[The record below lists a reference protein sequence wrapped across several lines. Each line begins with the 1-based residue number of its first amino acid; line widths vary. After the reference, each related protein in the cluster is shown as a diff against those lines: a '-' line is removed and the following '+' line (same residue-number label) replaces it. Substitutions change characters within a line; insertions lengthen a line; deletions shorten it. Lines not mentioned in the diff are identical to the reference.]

1 MKMNLTE
8 ESRVQVISAGE
19 NYNYNLQNKSLQNL
33 NDSINWR
40 LLLST
45 ELFEVKGKVEIVEFL
60 SLCGKSKIQNF
71 FLTFLIV
78 EFLIK
83 GQSNSEKKILF
94 IHFTNHSLR

>member
-60 SLCGKSKIQNF
+60 LLCVKSTIQNF
-71 FLTFLIV
+71 FLHFLSWN
-78 EFLIK
+78 F
-83 GQSNSEKKILF
+83 
-94 IHFTNHSLR
+94 

>member
-8 ESRVQVISAGE
+8 ESRVKVISAGE

-60 SLCGKSKIQNF
+60 LLCGKSTTQNF
-71 FLTFLIV
+71 LLHFLSWNF
-78 EFLIK
+78 
-83 GQSNSEKKILF
+83 
-94 IHFTNHSLR
+94 

>member
-1 MKMNLTE
+1 MNLELDEKLFSAKEGKRQRMKMNLSE

-60 SLCGKSKIQNF
+60 LLCGKSTIQNF
-71 FLTFLIV
+71 FLHFLSWN
-78 EFLIK
+78 F
-83 GQSNSEKKILF
+83 
-94 IHFTNHSLR
+94 